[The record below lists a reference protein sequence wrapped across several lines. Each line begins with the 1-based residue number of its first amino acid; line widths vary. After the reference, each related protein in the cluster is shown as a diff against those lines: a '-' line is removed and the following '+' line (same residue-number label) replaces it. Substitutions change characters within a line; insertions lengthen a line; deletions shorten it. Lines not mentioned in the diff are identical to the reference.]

1 MPWHAHHGGIVRHVS
16 KDHRSG
22 ANPAITSHRDV
33 AQNLRAAA
41 DYHVVEKRRVALADF
56 LAGPAERHTLVE
68 RDIVT
73 DNGGLADHHT
83 QTMIDEQTSAN
94 LRPRMNFNSGK
105 QARHLRQ
112 PARQDRKST
121 RLNSSHEWISYA

>member
-1 MPWHAHHGGIVRHVS
+1 MPWHAHHGGIVGHVS
-16 KDHRSG
+16 KHHRSG

-41 DYHVVEKRRVALADF
+41 DYHVVEKRRVALTDF

-68 RDIVT
+68 RDIIA

-83 QTMIDEQTSAN
+83 QTIPDHQTSPN
-94 LRPRMNFNSGK
+94 LRPSMTFTSG
-105 QARHLRQ
+105 
-112 PARQDRKST
+112 T
-121 RLNSSHEWISYA
+121 